1 VIKSVEKYQ
10 QRIKKYCLPA
20 VFCYFDPMNPQVPL
34 AERIRPQTLDEL
46 MGQEHLVGPGSI
58 LRTAIEHGRIHSMLF
73 WGPPGTGKTTI
84 ANIIAHTL
92 HVPFFQLSAIS
103 AGVKDVREVIE
114 QARHQTGS
122 VLFIDEIHRF
132 NKGQQDA
139 LLGAVEKGII
149 TLIGATTENPSFE
162 VNSALLSRCQ
172 VYVLKP
178 LDEMDLIRLMQT
190 AIEKDEYL
198 SKKHIELKETA
209 ALINISGGDGR
220 KLLNLLEIV
229 CDAAGDRVTITDAYV
244 MEIAQKRIALYDK
257 SGEQHYDIISA
268 FIKSIRGSDPNAAVY
283 WLARM
288 IEGGEDVKFIA
299 RRLVILSSEDIGN
312 ANPTA
317 LVMANACFDAVNKIG
332 FPESSIILSQ
342 CATYLAASPKS
353 NAAVVA
359 IGEATSAVKQFGDL
373 PVPLHVRN
381 APTKLMKNLG
391 YGKEYQYSHSY
402 EGNFSPQEYLPKELA
417 GKAFYQ
423 PGKNAREE
431 ELRKFLKGLWKEKYG
446 Y

>member
-1 VIKSVEKYQ
+1 
-10 QRIKKYCLPA
+10 
-20 VFCYFDPMNPQVPL
+20 MNEHVPL
-34 AERIRPQTLDEL
+34 AERIRPHSLDEL
-46 MGQEHLVGPGSI
+46 LGQQHLIGKGSI
-58 LRTAIEHGRIHSMLF
+58 LRKAIEGGKIPSMIF

-92 HVPFFQLSAIS
+92 KVPFFQLSAIN
-103 AGVKDVREVIE
+103 AGVKEIRVVIE
-114 QARHQTGS
+114 VARNKPGA

-149 TLIGATTENPSFE
+149 TLVGATTENPSFE
-162 VNSALLSRCQ
+162 VNNALLSRCQ

-178 LDEMDLIRLMQT
+178 LNENELVHLLQT
-190 AIEKDEYL
+190 AIQKDQVL
-198 SKKHIELKETA
+198 KKKKIELKETA
-209 ALINISGGDGR
+209 ALLNISGGDAR
-220 KLLNLLEIV
+220 KLLNLFELV
-229 CDAAGDRVTITDAYV
+229 CEAAKAPSPPGEGVGGEVTITDEYV
-244 MEIAQKRIALYDK
+244 MQVAQKRIALYDK
-257 SGEQHYDIISA
+257 QGEQHYDIISA

-299 RRLVILSSEDIGN
+299 RRMVILASEDIGN

-317 LVMANACFDAVNKIG
+317 LVLANTTFEAVNKIG
-332 FPESSIILSQ
+332 HPEAMIILSQ

-353 NAAVVA
+353 NAAVEA
-359 IGEATSAVKQFGDL
+359 IGSALNAVKKFGDL
-373 PVPLHVRN
+373 PVPMHIRN
-381 APTKLMKNLG
+381 APTRLMKNFG
-391 YGKEYQYSHSY
+391 YGKDYEYSHNY
-402 EGNFSPQEYLPKELA
+402 ENNFSAQEYLPKEIA
-417 GKAFYQ
+417 GMKFYE

-431 ELRKFLKGLWKEKYG
+431 ELRKFLKGLWKDKYG

>member
-1 VIKSVEKYQ
+1 
-10 QRIKKYCLPA
+10 
-20 VFCYFDPMNPQVPL
+20 MNPQVPL

-46 MGQEHLVGPGSI
+46 MGQAHLVGPGSI

-92 HVPFFQLSAIS
+92 QVPFFQLSAIS

-114 QARHQTGS
+114 QARHQNGS

-178 LDEMDLIRLMQT
+178 LDEQDLVRLMQT

-198 SKKHIELKETA
+198 SKKQIELKETA

-229 CDAAGDRVTITDAYV
+229 CEAAGEQVTITDAFV

-257 SGEQHYDIISA
+257 GGEQHYDIISA

-317 LVMANACFDAVNKIG
+317 LVNACFDAVNKIG

-359 IGEATSAVKQFGDL
+359 IGEASAAVKQYGDL

-391 YGKEYQYSHSY
+391 YGKEYQYSHS
-402 EGNFSPQEYLPKELA
+402 
-417 GKAFYQ
+417 
-423 PGKNAREE
+423 
-431 ELRKFLKGLWKEKYG
+431 
-446 Y
+446 

>member
-1 VIKSVEKYQ
+1 
-10 QRIKKYCLPA
+10 
-20 VFCYFDPMNPQVPL
+20 MNSHIPL
-34 AERIRPQTLDEL
+34 AERIRPTSIDEL
-46 MGQEHLVGPGSI
+46 LGQEHLVGKSSI
-58 LRTAIEHGRIHSMLF
+58 LRKAIENGKIPSMIF

-84 ANIIAHTL
+84 ANIIANSL
-92 HVPFFQLSAIS
+92 QVPFFQLSAIS

-114 QARHQTGS
+114 QAKTKPGTI
-122 VLFIDEIHRF
+122 LFIDEIHRF

-172 VYVLKP
+172 VYVLKS
-178 LDEMDLIRLMQT
+178 LNDEQLIKLLQN
-190 AIEKDEYL
+190 AIDKDEIL
-198 SKKHIELKETA
+198 KTKKINLKETA

-220 KLLNLLEIV
+220 KILNLLEIV
-229 CDAAGDRVTITDAYV
+229 ADASFGDDTLVITDIMV
-244 MEIAQKRIALYDK
+244 MDVAQKRIALYDK

-268 FIKSIRGSDPNAAVY
+268 FIKSVRGSDPNAAIY

-288 IEGGEDVKFIA
+288 IDGGEDVKFIA
-299 RRLVILSSEDIGN
+299 RRLVILASEDIGN

-332 FPESSIILSQ
+332 YPEANIILSQ
-342 CATYLAASPKS
+342 CTTYLAASPKS

-359 IGEATSAVKQFGDL
+359 IGAALAAVKKHGDL
-373 PVPLHVRN
+373 PVPLHIRN
-381 APTKLMKNLG
+381 APTKLMKNMD
-391 YGKEYQYSHSY
+391 YGKNYEYSHSY
-402 EGNFSPQEYLPKELA
+402 ENSFSPQEYLPEEIS
-417 GKAFYQ
+417 GTTFYE

-431 ELRKFLKGLWKEKYG
+431 ELRKFLKTLWKNKYN

>member
-1 VIKSVEKYQ
+1 
-10 QRIKKYCLPA
+10 
-20 VFCYFDPMNPQVPL
+20 MNSSIPL
-34 AERIRPQTLDEL
+34 AERIRPNILDEL
-46 MGQEHLVGPGSI
+46 VGQEHLVGKGSI
-58 LRTAIEHGRIHSMLF
+58 LRTAIENGKIPSMIF

-92 HVPFFQLSAIS
+92 KVPFFQLSAIS
-103 AGVKDVREVIE
+103 SGVKDVREVIE
-114 QARHQTGS
+114 EAKTKPGS
-122 VLFIDEIHRF
+122 ILFIDEIHRF

-162 VNSALLSRCQ
+162 VISALLSRCQ

-178 LDEMDLIRLMQT
+178 LSEKELVNLLSV
-190 AIEKDEYL
+190 AIKKDEAL
-198 SKKHIELKETA
+198 KKKKIELKETE
-209 ALINISGGDGR
+209 ALINISGGDAR

-229 CDAAGDRVTITDAYV
+229 CDISGNEVTITDNYTMDV
-244 MEIAQKRIALYDK
+244 AQKRIALYDK
-257 SGEQHYDIISA
+257 KGEQHYDIISA

-299 RRLVILSSEDIGN
+299 RRMLILASEDIGN

-317 LVMANACFDAVNKIG
+317 LVMANATFEAVNKIG
-332 FPESSIILSQ
+332 YPESQLILSQ
-342 CATYLAASPKS
+342 CAIYLASSAKS
-353 NAAVVA
+353 NSATVA
-359 IGEATSAVKQFGDL
+359 IGEALNAVKKYGDL
-373 PVPLHVRN
+373 SVPLHIRN
-381 APTKLMKNLG
+381 APTRLMKNLG
-391 YGKEYQYSHSY
+391 YGKEYEYSHSY
-402 EGNFSPQEYLPKELA
+402 EGNFSPQEYLPKEVS
-417 GKAFYQ
+417 GTKFFD

-431 ELRKFLKGLWKEKYG
+431 ELRKFLKSLWKDKYG